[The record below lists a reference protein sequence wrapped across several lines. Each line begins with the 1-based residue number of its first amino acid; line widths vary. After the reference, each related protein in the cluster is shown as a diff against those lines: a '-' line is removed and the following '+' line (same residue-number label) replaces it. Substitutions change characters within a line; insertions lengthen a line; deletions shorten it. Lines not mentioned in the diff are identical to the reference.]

1 MMYFK
6 LEIKYGRIP
15 GVCQLSR
22 KIGST
27 WSQIFQLIQQIQNH
41 LVYILGNTMSV
52 PFSFIHPLP
61 WGMEVPCC
69 RRVEGAQ
76 GDKTSISKEE
86 KVSGLP

>member
-1 MMYFK
+1 MYFK

-41 LVYILGNTMSV
+41 LVYISGNTVSV
-52 PFSFIHPLP
+52 PFSFIHPLL